1 MSYTSIKMPRRK
13 NDFTMG
19 LETILNNPNTSFL
32 TQPKVFSEIHS
43 QSKMPLTTM
52 IRTIG
57 RSAKEQKGKRA
68 EPTDDEKSQARLSNM
83 QTKQNS

>member
-1 MSYTSIKMPRRK
+1 MPRRK

-43 QSKMPLTTM
+43 QSKMPLSTM

-57 RSAKEQKGKRA
+57 RSAKDQKNKKT
-68 EPTDDEKSQARLSNM
+68 EPTDEEKSQTRLSKMEAKNES
-83 QTKQNS
+83 K